1 MEYCVRVNFPDSD
14 MFTFVVY
21 DSGVNKGKLRTF
33 VSEDAAYE
41 VAKQYDGGVAL
52 PITKKK
58 VIHE

>member
-1 MEYCVRVNFPDSD
+1 

>member
-14 MFTFVVY
+14 MFTFIVF

-33 VSEDAAYE
+33 VSAEAAYE

-52 PITKKK
+52 PVNKK